1 MALMRMLAFMPAA
14 SGAVKASNT
23 EGNAAQPPAG
33 VSAPESKK
41 KPVDHDWN
49 ALIKRLPL
57 AGMERMLAHNCELV
71 TWQDG
76 RIQLRL
82 PHAQR
87 HLNDRAYQDRLKQA
101 LEQHLDTKIRL
112 EISLGAGN
120 GNTPAEIHNRDS
132 EQRLGVAA
140 AAIDG
145 DPFVRD
151 LIENFDARVV
161 PSTIKP
167 VQ

>member
-1 MALMRMLAFMPAA
+1 
-14 SGAVKASNT
+14 
-23 EGNAAQPPAG
+23 
-33 VSAPESKK
+33 
-41 KPVDHDWN
+41 
-49 ALIKRLPL
+49 LPL

-71 TWQDG
+71 AWQDG
-76 RIQLRL
+76 SIALRL

-101 LEQHLDTKIRL
+101 LEQHLQAKVKL
-112 EISLGAGN
+112 EITVGAGN
-120 GNTPAEIHNRDS
+120 GNTPAEIHNREN
-132 EQRLGVAA
+132 EQRLSVAA